1 MIRNLLQSILLI
13 LIISVMVQAQER
25 GALVQSVDA
34 LPGWTAAGKPASYNE
49 SSVDQFDPVLAPSLR
64 LYGVDGVTVQ
74 AWHTPFGTVR
84 ATLFQLVHPASAY
97 GFFTI
102 RRKTEA
108 TAVLPTSAGAESFQ
122 AGNRRYFWQS
132 RYVVR
137 LEGDA
142 RAMDTLAERL
152 SQQIVG
158 HSPRPSIANHLPVA
172 NLVAGS
178 EEYILSASDLPRVE
192 GLNASDIGFD
202 DSAEVAAADYR
213 INGKAIHLFLV
224 SYPTQQLAKKYADQ
238 ISNST
243 SKPDAVTQKR
253 IGPLLAIVT
262 GTSDASIAQVV
273 MDQVHYESVVMWD
286 EPQPGLG
293 LGPLIVTIFTF
304 IGLLL
309 GACLIAGLSLGG
321 FRIWMKK
328 SFPDRVFDRATDM
341 EIIQLKLDQ
350 GLIRKE
356 LNE

>member
-1 MIRNLLQSILLI
+1 MIRNFFKSILLI
-13 LIISVMVQAQER
+13 LTLSLLAQAQER
-25 GALVQSVDA
+25 GELIKSVDA
-34 LPGWTAAGKPASYNE
+34 LPGWTAAGKPASFKE
-49 SSVDQFDPVLAPSLR
+49 SNLDQFDPSLAASLR

-74 AWHTPFGTVR
+74 SWQTPNGTVR
-84 ATLFQLVHPASAY
+84 ATLFQLAHPESAY

-102 RRKTEA
+102 RRKAES
-108 TAVLPTSAGAESFQ
+108 TSLSGGSVGAEGFQ

-132 RYVVR
+132 KYVVR

-158 HSPRPSIANHLPVA
+158 HSQRPPVSNHLPLTG
-172 NLVAGS
+172 LVAGS
-178 EEYILSASDLPRVE
+178 EEYILSPSDMPKVD
-192 GLNASDIGFD
+192 GLNTSDIGFD
-202 DSAEVAAADYR
+202 DSAEVAAANYR
-213 INGKAIHLFLV
+213 INGKTFQLFLV
-224 SYPTQQLAKKYADQ
+224 SYPTQQLAKKYADR
-238 ISNST
+238 ISNSA
-243 SKPDAVTQKR
+243 SKPNAITQKR
-253 IGPLLAIVT
+253 IGPLLALVT

-273 MDQVHYESVVMWD
+273 MDRIHYESVVMWD
-286 EPQPGLG
+286 EPKPGLG

-309 GACLIAGLSLGG
+309 AACLIAGLSLGG

-328 SFPDRVFDRATDM
+328 RFPDRVFDRASDM

-356 LNE
+356 LHE